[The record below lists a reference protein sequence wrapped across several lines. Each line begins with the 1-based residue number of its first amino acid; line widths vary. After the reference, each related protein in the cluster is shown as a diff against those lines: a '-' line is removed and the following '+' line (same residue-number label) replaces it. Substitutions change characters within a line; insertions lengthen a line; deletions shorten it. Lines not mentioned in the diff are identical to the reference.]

1 MPAKISVSFPTADLE
16 RSKTFYTAIGATIDP
31 LLTDSKVACLVW
43 DHDLQFMLLNREFF
57 AEFTDKPVAD
67 PAKSAQVQIALA
79 LDSRDAVDTV
89 VQAGLRA
96 GGSEP
101 RPAQDHGF
109 MYDRDLEDPDGNNLA
124 FVSVALPAV
133 EQDLSDTVTAT

>member
-1 MPAKISVSFPTADLE
+1 MPAKISVSFPSADLE
-16 RSKTFYTAIGATIDP
+16 RSKNFYTAIGATIDP
-31 LLTDSKVACLVW
+31 LFTSDAVACLVW
-43 DHDLQFMLLNREFF
+43 DDDLQFMLLAREFF
-57 AEFTDKPVAD
+57 ATFTDKPIAD

-79 LDSRDAVDTV
+79 LDSREAVDAVV
-89 VQAGLRA
+89 HAGLHA

-124 FVSVALPAV
+124 FVHMALPAA
-133 EQDLSDTVTAT
+133 EHSQEETIAAS